1 MFYNIQ
7 PNKRVTSFL
16 TVALFFVKKMKKFL
30 QTQTGRHIYS
40 FAKTFVVAFLAIGLF
55 ADSQGQDIFELAFIV
70 GALKASS
77 IVVFRNIYKI
87 LTEK

>member
-1 MFYNIQ
+1 MNT
-7 PNKRVTSFL
+7 KT
-16 TVALFFVKKMKKFL
+16 K
-30 QTQTGRHIYS
+30 RHIYS

-55 ADSQGQDIFELAFIV
+55 ADQQGQDIFELAFFI